1 MLSIGGLVSLF
12 SALLDSRQNLISNSD
27 IIKPMTPQD
36 WAAFILTVLTIGG
49 VLVGVIKFLIK
60 HYLSELK
67 PNSGSSLKD
76 SVTRLETK
84 VQILYEMMIQQKK

>member
-1 MLSIGGLVSLF
+1 
-12 SALLDSRQNLISNSD
+12 
-27 IIKPMTPQD
+27 MTPQD

-49 VLVGVIKFLIK
+49 VVVGIIKFLIK

-76 SVTRLETK
+76 SVTRLEEK
-84 VQILYEMMIQQKK
+84 VDKLYDMMFEHLQNHK